1 MRIFYTTIIAL
12 LFSLLTAGLISAQ
25 MTDRPCCTDEQLGGA
40 MDMSTCHCSNAV
52 TGEVATGEVHVH
64 SDSNTP
70 VEAGCC
76 ASATCRGSL
85 VPTKVAVC
93 SPVSPAVSIAM
104 VQIASFYQPVPLVSL
119 GAQRTGLPPPRL
131 LFPPVYIKNCSFLI

>member
-1 MRIFYTTIIAL
+1 VL
-12 LFSLLTAGLISAQ
+12 LSLLTAGLISAQ
-25 MTDRPCCTDEQLGGA
+25 MTDRPCCKDEQLGGA
-40 MDMSTCHCSNAV
+40 MDMSTCHCTHAV
-52 TGEVATGEVHVH
+52 TGEVHVH
-64 SDSNTP
+64 PDSNTP

-93 SPVSPAVSIAM
+93 FPVSPAVSIAM
-104 VQIASFYQPVPLVSL
+104 VQIASFYQPVPVVSL